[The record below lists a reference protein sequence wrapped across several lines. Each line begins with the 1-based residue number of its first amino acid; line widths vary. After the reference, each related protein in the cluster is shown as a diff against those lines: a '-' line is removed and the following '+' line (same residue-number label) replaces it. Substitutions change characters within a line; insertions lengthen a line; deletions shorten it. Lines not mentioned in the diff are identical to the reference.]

1 MNAMRSGVWWLNS
14 QRWQRWLQ
22 RLRGEV
28 LLVLLSRSVNAG
40 AGLVFV
46 VVTARHLGPTGRGA
60 ISLAFTIAWAA
71 TNIANLGTFTSGR
84 LRLLDPGNPVGPR
97 DLLSLVLAL
106 LPFQALLTVVAIG
119 LISLTDLELTL
130 GFFLAMLALSLST
143 MLFQS
148 GVVLLYALRRYR
160 VVLVSEA
167 GIALVQVIAIVG
179 VYLGGRLTT
188 TSAIL
193 IMTAGS
199 AVGGAWLVSQAG
211 AFRGESNH
219 GLTAYWRTLISEGLY
234 PMLGDVAMF
243 IAFRLDRIVLAVAAG
258 ASSLGLYV
266 VALAI
271 PETLRILP
279 KAFCQVIADRGRSGL
294 EPLAAIRRHS
304 RRFLAG
310 YFLILGAA
318 AAVGWVLLPVV
329 FSEGFRSAR
338 DVLVVVVVAEAILSV
353 HLLYQ
358 ALLVGFSNPRAIG
371 LPQVV
376 GGFTTVVLTVVMIP
390 RWGLHGAAAACASG
404 YAVLAVTS
412 GIWTNRELQKAD
424 VR

>member
-1 MNAMRSGVWWLNS
+1 MSTGSWWPNK
-14 QRWQRWLQ
+14 QRWQGWLQ

-28 LLVLLSRSVNAG
+28 LLVLLSRMVNAG

-46 VVTARHLGPTGRGA
+46 VVTARHLGPTGRGE

-84 LRLLDPGNPVGPR
+84 LRLLEPGDPVGPR
-97 DLLSLVLAL
+97 DVLSLLLAL

-119 LISLTDLELTL
+119 LISLTTLELTL
-130 GFFLAMLALSLST
+130 GFSLAMLALSLST

-148 GVVLLYALRRYR
+148 GVVMLYALRRYR
-160 VVLVSEA
+160 VVLVSEV
-167 GIALVQVIAIVG
+167 GIALVQVVAIVG

-193 IMTAGS
+193 IMTVGS
-199 AVGGAWLVSQAG
+199 AVGGAWLVSQTG
-211 AFRGESNH
+211 AFRDELNH
-219 GLTAYWRTLISEGLY
+219 GLTAYWRTLVSEGLY
-234 PMLGDVAMF
+234 PMLGEVAMF

-258 ASSLGLYV
+258 ANSLGLYV

-294 EPLAAIRRHS
+294 EPLAAIKRHS

-310 YFLILGAA
+310 YFLVLGASA
-318 AAVGWVLLPVV
+318 VVGWVLLPVV

-338 DVLVVVVVAEAILSV
+338 DVLVVVIVAEAILSV

-424 VR
+424 A

>member
-1 MNAMRSGVWWLNS
+1 
-14 QRWQRWLQ
+14 
-22 RLRGEV
+22 
-28 LLVLLSRSVNAG
+28 
-40 AGLVFV
+40 
-46 VVTARHLGPTGRGA
+46 
-60 ISLAFTIAWAA
+60 
-71 TNIANLGTFTSGR
+71 
-84 LRLLDPGNPVGPR
+84 
-97 DLLSLVLAL
+97 
-106 LPFQALLTVVAIG
+106 
-119 LISLTDLELTL
+119 
-130 GFFLAMLALSLST
+130 
-143 MLFQS
+143 
-148 GVVLLYALRRYR
+148 
-160 VVLVSEA
+160 
-167 GIALVQVIAIVG
+167 
-179 VYLGGRLTT
+179 
-188 TSAIL
+188 
-193 IMTAGS
+193 
-199 AVGGAWLVSQAG
+199 
-211 AFRGESNH
+211 
-219 GLTAYWRTLISEGLY
+219 
-234 PMLGDVAMF
+234 MLGDVAMF
-243 IAFRLDRIVLAVAAG
+243 VAFRLDRIVLAVAAG

-294 EPLAAIRRHS
+294 EPLAAIKRHS

-318 AAVGWVLLPVV
+318 AVVGWVLLPVV

-338 DVLVVVVVAEAILSV
+338 DVLVVVIVAEAILSV

-424 VR
+424 A